1 VTEQLQPEQLQ
12 PVESSPPGSH
22 RPRHVRVLALVIVL
36 LLVAGAWIAIDRGAA
51 GYYAFSPGSA
61 PRITPSAQCREAGS
75 GGNLQLPNGVP
86 CARLGVPV
94 RLNHGIDG
102 TLYMVDVLV
111 GPATPIQYLFSK
123 VGLLRT
129 FFDGTQLVPKDLVLG
144 TTPPEQLAC
153 QDSQQMD
160 DATSTAS
167 VVALRN
173 LGYQVVEND
182 LGAQLYQVAPGSPA
196 AKAGLECND
205 LVTKVNSTP
214 IHTADELTAAIHA
227 AKPGQDV
234 HITVQR
240 PAQSGKPKTLT
251 VTAHLT
257 GTPAEGGQPARPTQA
272 FLGVVAMTH
281 TTFTFPF
288 RVTID
293 VGNIGGPSAG
303 LALTLGLLDVLSDG
317 NLTGGHRVAATGT
330 INFDDS
336 VGDVGGVAQ
345 KAVAVR
351 RAGAQVFFVPPQELA
366 AAKSEAGSMQVH
378 AVSTLQQAL
387 GYLKAMGG
395 HVPVPAT
402 GREASR

>member
-1 VTEQLQPEQLQ
+1 MV
-12 PVESSPPGSH
+12 S
-22 RPRHVRVLALVIVL
+22 VL
-36 LLVAGAWIAIDRGAA
+36 LLLVGAWIAIDRGAA

-61 PRITPSAQCREAGS
+61 PRITPSIQCRESGS
-75 GGNLQLPNGVP
+75 SGQLQLPNGVP

-111 GPATPIQYLFSK
+111 GPATPFQYLFSK
-123 VGLLRT
+123 LGLLRT
-129 FFDGTQLVPKDLVLG
+129 FYDGTQLVPKDLVLG
-144 TTPPEQLAC
+144 TTPPEQLSC
-153 QDSQQMD
+153 QNTQQMQG
-160 DATSTAS
+160 ATSTAS

-173 LGYQVVEND
+173 LGYQVQEND
-182 LGAQLYQVAPGSPA
+182 LGAQLYQVGSGTPA
-196 AKAGLECND
+196 AAAGLQCND
-205 LVTKVNSTP
+205 LVTAVDSKP

-227 AKPGQDV
+227 AKPGQEV

-240 PAQSGKPKTLT
+240 TPQSGKPQTLT

-257 GTPAEGGQPARPTQA
+257 GTPAEGGQPANPTQA
-272 FLGVVAMTH
+272 FLGVVAMTD

-293 VGNIGGPSAG
+293 VGDIGGPSAG

-330 INFDDS
+330 INFDDT

-351 RAGAQVFFVPPQELA
+351 RAGAQAFLVPPQELA
-366 AAKSEAGSMQVH
+366 AAKSEAGSMPVY

-395 HVPVPAT
+395 HIPSPTTAHA
-402 GREASR
+402 ASG

>member
-1 VTEQLQPEQLQ
+1 LIL
-12 PVESSPPGSH
+12 
-22 RPRHVRVLALVIVL
+22 LAVL
-36 LLVAGAWIAIDRGAA
+36 LLVVGSWIAIDRGAS

-61 PRITPSAQCREAGS
+61 PRITASIQCRESGS
-75 GGNLQLPNGVP
+75 SGNLQLPDGTP
-86 CARLGVPV
+86 CAHLGVPV

-111 GPATPIQYLFSK
+111 GPATPFQYLFSK
-123 VGLLRT
+123 LGLLRT
-129 FFDGTQLVPKDLVLG
+129 FYDGTQLVPKDLVLG
-144 TTPPEQLAC
+144 TTPPGQLSC
-153 QDSQQMD
+153 QDAQQMD
-160 DATSTAS
+160 SAQSTAS

-173 LGYQVVEND
+173 LGYQVQEND
-182 LGAQLYQVAPGSPA
+182 LGAQLFQVAPGSPA
-196 AKAGLECND
+196 AEAGLECND
-205 LVTKVNSTP
+205 LITAVDSTP
-214 IHTADELTAAIHA
+214 IHTAEELTTAIHA

-234 HITVQR
+234 RITVQR
-240 PAQSGKPKTLT
+240 PASSGKPKTLT

-257 GTPAEGGQPARPTQA
+257 GTPAEGGQPADPTRA

-288 RVTID
+288 RVTVD

-351 RAGAQVFFVPPQELA
+351 RAGAEVFFVPPQELA
-366 AAKSEAGSMQVH
+366 AAKSEAGSMKVY

-387 GYLKAMGG
+387 GYLQAMGG
-395 HVPVPAT
+395 HIPPA
-402 GREASR
+402 ASGHGAG